1 MEASGDVY
9 RSDTW
14 QNDPLPDDASESTR
28 PEDDRTTE
36 RVLFVYGPTNVE
48 KIGRHVKPLAD
59 VVETTLVCTRADP
72 DITEFRQL
80 SVPSTGVRLLD
91 ILFLSVLTAVES
103 IRGDYD
109 AVATVSLF
117 PHGCLGLLAA
127 RWNGIPVHLG
137 IIGFDIDVHARAWYG
152 RPVRWLIRRFDAVTV
167 PGPTHRRRLHRSV
180 GIPRDRTAILANPI
194 DTDELPQ
201 SDDSARSYDLLW
213 VGRLTA
219 EKRPVLFVDA
229 VAALAERRPSMRAAI
244 LGDGPLSP
252 EVRDRIA
259 HHGLED
265 AVDVPGWIDDPIP
278 WYADASVFMLTSER
292 DALPLTLIE
301 AMASGAVPVAPAVG
315 NVADLLVEGWNG
327 RVVDPVTA
335 DGLAAATEELLADP
349 ELRAHL
355 AENARG
361 VRDRF
366 TAADAAE
373 DWSHVMR
380 ILSRSGGE

>member
-14 QNDPLPDDASESTR
+14 QNDQLPDDASESIR
-28 PEDDRTTE
+28 PEDDRTIE

-127 RWNGIPVHLG
+127 RWNRIPVHLG

-201 SDDSARSYDLLW
+201 SDDGARSYDLLW

-229 VAALAERRPSMRAAI
+229 VAAQIHRDKEALKARLAGTREDPAAARDEGEPGPLEDLRVELAEIRGR
-244 LGDGPLSP
+244 
-252 EVRDRIA
+252 
-259 HHGLED
+259 LESIE
-265 AVDVPGWIDDPIP
+265 AT
-278 WYADASVFMLTSER
+278 L
-292 DALPLTLIE
+292 DALVARRSSDDDE
-301 AMASGAVPVAPAVG
+301 A
-315 NVADLLVEGWNG
+315 
-327 RVVDPVTA
+327 
-335 DGLAAATEELLADP
+335 
-349 ELRAHL
+349 
-355 AENARG
+355 
-361 VRDRF
+361 
-366 TAADAAE
+366 
-373 DWSHVMR
+373 
-380 ILSRSGGE
+380 